1 MTYIQVI
8 YIYYTSIPII
18 ISILIKHNDLYQK
31 GHRIPYH
38 KKFELHILYHML
50 TYTYI
55 FKEIYIYFNYIY
67 IKICLYVHIYIYIFE
82 LYMY

>member
-18 ISILIKHNDLYQK
+18 ISISIKHNDLYQK

-38 KKFELHILYHML
+38 KKFELHILYYML
-50 TYTYI
+50 TYT
-55 FKEIYIYFNYIY
+55 
-67 IKICLYVHIYIYIFE
+67 
-82 LYMY
+82 